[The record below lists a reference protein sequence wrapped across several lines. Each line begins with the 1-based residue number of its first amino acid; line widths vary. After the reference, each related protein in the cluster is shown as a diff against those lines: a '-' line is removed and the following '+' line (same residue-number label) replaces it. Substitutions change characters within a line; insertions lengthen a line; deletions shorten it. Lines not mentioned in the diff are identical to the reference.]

1 MKKCI
6 IVICASAVVIAG
18 CKSIKFAK
26 TERTPYVV
34 GTNVVAVT
42 ERAVEGS
49 YYAYGLENNLEG
61 LEVSASPTNGIA
73 VKINR
78 VSYDMSKQ
86 HAYIVDKSL
95 SGAAELAGK
104 IGAAIATAGGSA
116 TGDVIAGYVKQFID
130 KGGDISKATVTV
142 SDDKVTCTDGSCF
155 VTGSCS
161 EGVCSPL

>member
-1 MKKCI
+1 MKKLMI
-6 IVICASAVVIAG
+6 IAAVAAIAVAG
-18 CKSIKFAK
+18 CKSIKFSK

-61 LEVSASPTNGIA
+61 LEVSAAPTNGIRVA
-73 VKINR
+73 INR

-86 HAYIVDKSL
+86 HAEIVDKSL

-116 TGDVIAGYVKQFID
+116 SADAIASMVKKFVSA
-130 KGGDISKATVTV
+130 GGDASNATV
-142 SDDKVTCTDGSCF
+142 KCTDGSC
-155 VTGSCS
+155 TISDGSVSCTDGLCS
-161 EGVCSPL
+161 EN